1 MAAITSEQVKN
12 LRTQTGAGIMDCKSA
27 LNESSGDLAKA
38 VEILRKKGLAG
49 LAKRAGRAMK
59 EGIVAVGT
67 SPDGKA
73 ASFLEINCETD
84 FVAKNPGVAGFAA
97 ALAGEMLSNASL
109 EKPEESGEAKERLQA
124 LAMKTGENMQI
135 RRGVVYHTGVDSA
148 ANFYIHS
155 DNRKGALVEIGFDG
169 DLAAARTELEGLAR
183 ELAMQSVAMGP
194 KYLRRE
200 DVPAEIVEKER
211 EIYRAKMEKD
221 EVDAKALAAE
231 TGKTHKPKPPEA
243 VVKMLEGR
251 VNKFFQEFCLLEQAS
266 IRDSK
271 VTISQVVKNVSAKL
285 GGNVTVKRF
294 SCFIVGV
301 E

>member
-84 FVAKNPGVAGFAA
+84 FVAKNPDVAGFAA